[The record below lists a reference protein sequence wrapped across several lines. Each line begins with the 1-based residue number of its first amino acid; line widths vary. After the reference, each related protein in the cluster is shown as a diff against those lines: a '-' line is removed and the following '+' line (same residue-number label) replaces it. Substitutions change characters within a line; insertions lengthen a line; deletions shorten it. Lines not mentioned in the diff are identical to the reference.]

1 MMSMNYLNEGKR
13 YYKRRIQNI
22 DESLLM
28 KNESLVEYNDFLKNK
43 VRELETKIEL
53 LKNKKNS
60 YE

>member
-1 MMSMNYLNEGKR
+1 MNYLNEGKR

>member
-1 MMSMNYLNEGKR
+1 MSMNYLNEGKR

>member
-13 YYKRRIQNI
+13 YCKRRIQNI

-43 VRELETKIEL
+43 VRELEIKIEL